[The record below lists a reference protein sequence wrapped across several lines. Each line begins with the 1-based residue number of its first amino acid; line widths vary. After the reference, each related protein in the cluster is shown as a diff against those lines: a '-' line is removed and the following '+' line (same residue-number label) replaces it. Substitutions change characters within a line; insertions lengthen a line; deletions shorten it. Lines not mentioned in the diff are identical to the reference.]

1 MLFFFYWILYLGTSA
16 LIWTTAQARPR
27 SSHGVVKR
35 ELGHFEERY
44 INTLNYK
51 LHNETVKLI
60 GYKKIKI
67 PLEEIDAFEDHYFTN
82 YAELQK
88 FDSNFYDQA
97 SIELRVYFP
106 VAGALIEHQGSMIEA
121 NELGEF
127 EIKDVDS
134 DYVVLGRKQSGRVQ
148 GVQGNIIKD
157 GIIYLADQ
165 AHPTHQIG
173 NVFVYD
179 FGYKSLD
186 HNHDHSHS
194 KRSSGTCIENH
205 GGENCSD
212 AYNIHEGRCPENHQ
226 VCMDYNG
233 YFTDCKKENK
243 YLYFTGSDCY
253 VSLSKGNCWNEIM

>member
-27 SSHGVVKR
+27 SSHG
-35 ELGHFEERY
+35 
-44 INTLNYK
+44 
-51 LHNETVKLI
+51 
-60 GYKKIKI
+60 
-67 PLEEIDAFEDHYFTN
+67 
-82 YAELQK
+82 
-88 FDSNFYDQA
+88 A

-165 AHPTHQIG
+165 AIQHT
-173 NVFVYD
+173 
-179 FGYKSLD
+179 KSAMFSCMTLD
-186 HNHDHSHS
+186 TRALTTTTITLTPSVAAAPVL
-194 KRSSGTCIENH
+194 KIMEERIAVTRTIFMK
-205 GGENCSD
+205 GGVRRITKCAWIIMGISRI
-212 AYNIHEGRCPENHQ
+212 ARRRISTYILPE
-226 VCMDYNG
+226 VIAM
-233 YFTDCKKENK
+233 FLLAKETAGMK
-243 YLYFTGSDCY
+243 LCRRTVIIIYY
-253 VSLSKGNCWNEIM
+253 